1 MEVTEVRVKLINCPE
16 DRLRG
21 FCSVT
26 FDNSFV
32 VRDLKIIE
40 GNTGPFVAMPS
51 RKLTDN
57 CGNCRTKNHLRANFC
72 NQCGKKLTHNRVEHD
87 AGGRAKLYADV
98 AHPVN
103 AACREMIQLR
113 VVEEFKKELELASQ
127 PGYSPRY
134 EKDYFDEDPGPE
146 AGSKDDKPA
155 REPVSEG
162 LDKPTEAH
170 SEGGDQPPQKD
181 VSVQIRIDSAE
192 KKPYKTHK
200 PNDDLSQETN
210 SQEEDFGKG
219 VFE

>member
-1 MEVTEVRVKLINCPE
+1 M
-16 DRLRG
+16 
-21 FCSVT
+21 
-26 FDNSFV
+26 
-32 VRDLKIIE
+32 
-40 GNTGPFVAMPS
+40 
-51 RKLTDN
+51 
-57 CGNCRTKNHLRANFC
+57 
-72 NQCGKKLTHNRVEHD
+72 
-87 AGGRAKLYADV
+87 
-98 AHPVN
+98 
-103 AACREMIQLR
+103 
-113 VVEEFKKELELASQ
+113 ASQ